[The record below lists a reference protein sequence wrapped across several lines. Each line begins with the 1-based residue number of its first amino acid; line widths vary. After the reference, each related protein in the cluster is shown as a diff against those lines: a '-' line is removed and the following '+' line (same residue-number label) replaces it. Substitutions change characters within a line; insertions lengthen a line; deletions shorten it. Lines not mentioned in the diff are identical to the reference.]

1 MMGGRTQ
8 NGARPMGKKI
18 AILVATLAFLAATY
32 SATAQQ
38 PGKIYRIG
46 VLGTS
51 SERVQ
56 GVFVE
61 FLRSGL
67 RDAGYVDGRNIV
79 LDVRFGNS
87 NRRRIAEQ
95 AAELVRRKVD
105 VIVVFGLGAAYAV
118 AKKSKTIPIVI
129 GIAPDLLSS
138 GLVASLAKPGGNVT
152 GMTSRS
158 LDLLTKW
165 LQLTKEILPDASR
178 VAVLFNPIQRTSP
191 SSIKYLKSAAA
202 SIGVTIHE
210 APVRAPGDFE
220 EAFAAM
226 ARARADALI
235 MFPGRVTG
243 GNRRELI
250 ALAGRWKIP
259 AICWRPAL
267 VRLGCLMSYGANRA
281 HVVRRSASYVTRIL
295 RGAKAA
301 DLPIEQPTKF
311 QFVLNLKAAK
321 ALGIT
326 FPPAILLRATE
337 VIE

>member
-1 MMGGRTQ
+1 MKAIIAVFAM
-8 NGARPMGKKI
+8 AF
-18 AILVATLAFLAATY
+18 AILLSSYPT
-32 SATAQQ
+32 TAQQ
-38 PGKIYRIG
+38 AGKVYRIG

-61 FLRSGL
+61 PLRSGL
-67 RDAGYVDGRNIV
+67 RDAGYVEGRNFV
-79 LDVRFGNS
+79 LDVHFGNA

-105 VIVVFGLGAAYAV
+105 VIVGLGMGAIRAA
-118 AKKSKTIPIVI
+118 AKETKTIPII
-129 GIAPDLLSS
+129 SGYTSDLPGS

-152 GMTSRS
+152 GMTMRS
-158 LDLLTKW
+158 SDLVAKW
-165 LQLTKEILPDASR
+165 LQLTKELLPEASR
-178 VAVLFNPIQRTSP
+178 VAVLFAPEQRTS
-191 SSIKYLKSAAA
+191 KNVQDMKSVAAK
-202 SIGVTIHE
+202 IGVIIQE

-226 ARARADALI
+226 ARTRVDALI
-235 MFPGRVTG
+235 MLPGRVTG
-243 GNRRELI
+243 GNRRQLI
-250 ALAGRWKIP
+250 ALAGKRKIP
-259 AICWRPAL
+259 VVCWRPAL

-281 HVVRRSASYVTRIL
+281 QMVHRSASYVTRIL

-301 DLPIEQPTKF
+301 DLPIEQPTKIE
-311 QFVLNLKAAK
+311 FVLNLKAAK

>member
-1 MMGGRTQ
+1 M
-8 NGARPMGKKI
+8 N
-18 AILVATLAFLAATY
+18 AIFAAF
-32 SATAQQ
+32 ATALALLVWNHPAAAQQ
-38 PGKIYRIG
+38 SEKVYRIG
-46 VLGTS
+46 VLAAS
-51 SERVQ
+51 SKRVQ

-61 FLRSGL
+61 PLRSGL

-79 LDVRFGNS
+79 LDVHFGNA

-105 VIVVFGLGAAYAV
+105 VIVTLGTAPARAV

-129 GIAPDLLSS
+129 GFTSDLLRS
-138 GLVASLAKPGGNVT
+138 GLIATLAKPGGNVT

-158 LDLLTKW
+158 LDLVTKW

-178 VAVLFNPIQRTSP
+178 VAVLFNPIQRSSP
-191 SSIKYLKSAAA
+191 SSIKFLKSAAA
-202 SIGVTIHE
+202 SIGVTIQE

-226 ARARADALI
+226 ADARADALI

-250 ALAGRWKIP
+250 ALAGKKKIP
-259 AICWRPAL
+259 TMCWRQDLA
-267 VRLGCLMSYGANRA
+267 RLGCLMSYGANRA
-281 HVVRRSASYVTRIL
+281 QMVRRSASYVTRIL

-301 DLPIEQPTKF
+301 DLPIEHPTKF
-311 QFVLNLKAAK
+311 DFVINLKTAK

-326 FPPAILLRATE
+326 VPPSILLRATE

>member
-1 MMGGRTQ
+1 MNDGTGQ
-8 NGARPMGKKI
+8 KEARPMGKKI
-18 AILVATLAFLAATY
+18 AILVAALAILV
-32 SATAQQ
+32 SAYPTAAQQ
-38 PGKIYRIG
+38 AEKVYRIG
-46 VLGTS
+46 VLGTA

-79 LDVRFGNS
+79 LGVRFGNA

-105 VIVVFGLGAAYAV
+105 VIVVFGLGVAYAV

-152 GMTSRS
+152 GMSMRS
-158 LDLLTKW
+158 SDLVAKW
-165 LQLTKEILPDASR
+165 LQLTKEILPEASR
-178 VAVLFNPIQRTSP
+178 VAVLFNPIQRT
-191 SSIKYLKSAAA
+191 KKNVQDMKSAAV
-202 SIGVTIHE
+202 SIGVTIQE
-210 APVRAPGDFE
+210 VPVRAPGDFE

-226 ARARADALI
+226 ARQRADALI
-235 MFPGRVTG
+235 MIPGRVTG
-243 GNRRELI
+243 GNRRQLI
-250 ALAGRWKIP
+250 ALAGTRRIP
-259 AICWRPAL
+259 VVCWRPAL

-281 HVVRRSASYVTRIL
+281 QVVRRSASYVARIL

-311 QFVLNLKAAK
+311 EFVLNLKTAK

-326 FPPAILLRATE
+326 FPPSILLRATE